1 MHPDLDASLVYTD
14 LEKGKYAM
22 VYNWGQ
28 NVGTYTV
35 ALYLIPEP
43 ATTSLSLLALAAL
56 AARRRRK

>member
-1 MHPDLDASLVYTD
+1 MHPD